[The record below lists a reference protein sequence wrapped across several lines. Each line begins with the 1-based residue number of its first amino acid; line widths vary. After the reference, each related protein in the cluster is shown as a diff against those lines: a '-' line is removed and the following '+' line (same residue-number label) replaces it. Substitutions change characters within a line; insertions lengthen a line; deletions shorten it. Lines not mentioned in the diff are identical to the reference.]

1 MTAPAKTGLPSN
13 KAVRDLL
20 EGLLGRD
27 VTVAPGAP
35 VTPNPSRPAAV
46 AAYVDPSS
54 RLNAVV
60 LIDLPLSAWCAGALA
75 LLPKGGC
82 EDSVEEGE
90 LTDMQVEVL
99 HEVVNVAASLFNAG
113 GVTHSGSTG
122 STPPARPCPAT
133 SPASPPPPT
142 ASTSTWRSPATAAGR
157 CRWCWR
163 RGQPSSSRRRAPTAA
178 VSTRKPSWP

>member
-46 AAYVDPSS
+46 AAYVDPTS

-90 LTDMQVEVL
+90 LTDVQVEVL

-113 GVTHSGSTG
+113 GVTHSRLDRLYAPGEALPG
-122 STPPARPCPAT
+122 DIAGL
-133 SPASPPPPT
+133 T
-142 ASTSTWRSPATAAGR
+142 ASTNRVDIDVSVAGY
-157 CRWCWR
+157 
-163 RGQPSSSRRRAPTAA
+163 GSGSLSVVLA
-178 VSTRKPSWP
+178 